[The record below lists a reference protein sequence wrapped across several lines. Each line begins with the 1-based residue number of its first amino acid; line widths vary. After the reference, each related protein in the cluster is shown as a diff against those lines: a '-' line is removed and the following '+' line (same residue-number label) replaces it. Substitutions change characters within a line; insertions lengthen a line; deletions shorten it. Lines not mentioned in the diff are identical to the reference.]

1 MKDYTRDFSSGDTY
15 FQGCWYDDDD
25 ELEAAVKAYEQEL
38 ERKADDLREEMRG
51 SEDVLAR

>member
-25 ELEAAVKAYEQEL
+25 ELEAAVREYERAQEL
-38 ERKADDLREEMRG
+38 KADERRDEMRG
-51 SEDVLAR
+51 SEDVRTY

>member
-25 ELEAAVKAYEQEL
+25 ELEAAVRAYEQEL
-38 ERKADDLREEMRG
+38 ERKAAGLREEMRG

>member
-25 ELEAAVKAYEQEL
+25 ELEAAVREYERAQEL
-38 ERKADDLREEMRG
+38 KADERRDEFSLE
-51 SEDVLAR
+51 

>member
-15 FQGCWYDDDD
+15 FQGRWYDDDD

-38 ERKADDLREEMRG
+38 ERKADDLREEHRG

>member
-25 ELEAAVKAYEQEL
+25 ELEAAVNAYERAQEL
-38 ERKADDLREEMRG
+38 KADERRDEMRG
-51 SEDVLAR
+51 SEDVRAY

>member
-25 ELEAAVKAYEQEL
+25 ELEAAVREYERAQEL
-38 ERKADDLREEMRG
+38 KADERRDEMRG
-51 SEDVLAR
+51 SEDALAR